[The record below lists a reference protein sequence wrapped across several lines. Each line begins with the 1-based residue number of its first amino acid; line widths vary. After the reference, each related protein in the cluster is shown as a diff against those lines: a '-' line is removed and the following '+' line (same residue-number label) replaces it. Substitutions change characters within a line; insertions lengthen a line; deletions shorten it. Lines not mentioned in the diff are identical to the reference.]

1 MEESL
6 KKVDT
11 VEVNQKDKNNVEL
24 SIVIPIYNEE
34 ENLPILYE
42 KLKSVLD
49 NLGKSYEII
58 LVDDGSTD
66 RSWEIIKEFAE
77 KDKHVVGVNFRKNF
91 GQTAAMSAG
100 FQMARGDVIITMDG
114 DLQNDPEDIP
124 KLLEV
129 LNNGYDIVSGW
140 RKDRKDTFL
149 TRTLPSRIANW
160 LISRTTGVHLHDYGC
175 SLKAYRSE
183 VAKRLDYYGEM
194 HRFLPALAKSVGA
207 KITEIPV
214 KHHPRIYGKSKYGIS
229 RTFKVIL
236 DLFLVKF
243 LLDYRTKPLRVF
255 GGLGLI
261 LFLIGFFSLIYL
273 VFIKLFLGEDIGQRP
288 LLIFG
293 TLLVLSGIQL
303 ISTGIVAELITRTY
317 YEAQEK
323 RPYIIKEIISDGK
336 LENKEKEYIKNFQ

>member
-1 MEESL
+1 MVIENFKPKL
-6 KKVDT
+6 D
-11 VEVNQKDKNNVEL
+11 L

-49 NLGKSYEII
+49 KLGKSYEII
-58 LVDDGSTD
+58 FVNDGSTD

-77 KDKHVVGVNFRKNF
+77 KDPHVVGVNFRKNF

-100 FQMARGDVIITMDG
+100 FEVAQGEVIITMDG

-124 KLLEV
+124 KLLEE
-129 LNNGYDIVSGW
+129 LNKGYDIVSGW
-140 RKDRKDTFL
+140 RKDRKDTFRS
-149 TRTLPSRIANW
+149 RTLPSRIANW
-160 LISRTTGVHLHDYGC
+160 LISKVTGVHLHDYGC
-175 SLKAYRSE
+175 SLKAYRSD

-255 GGLGLI
+255 GGVG
-261 LFLIGFFSLIYL
+261 LFLFVIGTLSLLYL
-273 VFIKLFLGEDIGQRP
+273 IGIKLFLGEDIGQRP

-323 RPYIIKEIISDGK
+323 RPYIIKEIVK
-336 LENKEKEYIKNFQ
+336 KEDKN